1 MSTEAFILIQ
11 EVIIFLTVPA
21 ALGFPIWYHLR
32 MRWQN
37 SEMGRHVM
45 GYSVVVAFLYFQ
57 AVVGIWWPTY
67 PGQKY
72 AGLLLASLMMIVIW
86 WRVIVFGRIRRRMK
100 REMEERFKNLSK
112 D

>member
-1 MSTEAFILIQ
+1 MSTETFILIQ
-11 EVIIFLTVPA
+11 KVMIYLTVPA
-21 ALGFPIWYHLR
+21 AVGFPLWYHLR

-45 GYSVVVAFLYFQ
+45 GYSVVVAFLYLQ
-57 AVVGIWWPTY
+57 ALVGIWWPVY

-72 AGLLLASLMMIVIW
+72 AALLLEVLLLVVIW
-86 WRVIVFGRIRRRMK
+86 WRVIVFVRIRRRVK
-100 REMEERFKNLSK
+100 RETEERFKNLQK